1 MAVRPVNPPAFDVA
15 SFDKPLQNA
24 FPDAKGN
31 PRPVYSGQHS
41 AWKRWVNGDGE
52 FDGKGLAD
60 AVKTNATDLNT
71 TKNDVANARAD
82 IKELENRLAVL
93 EAQPT
98 VRPFP

>member
-1 MAVRPVNPPAFDVA
+1 MAVKPVNPPAFDVA
-15 SFDKPLQNA
+15 SFDKPLQAA
-24 FPDAKGN
+24 FPGANGQ

-60 AVKTNATDLNT
+60 AVKTNAVDLNG
-71 TKNDVANARAD
+71 TKAAVNTLRASVNDLDA
-82 IKELENRLAVL
+82 RLAVL

-98 VRPFP
+98 IRPFP